1 MKEDEA
7 VHIVCDNQN
16 TEALLKLPRI
26 TEVSKHISRKWNF
39 AKERVALGEV
49 QIEHV
54 PTARLARQV
63 ADILTKPLERIKVE
77 AGRAALGVKAW
88 DK

>member
-1 MKEDEA
+1 
-7 VHIVCDNQN
+7 V
-16 TEALLKLPRI
+16 LKSPRI

-49 QIEHV
+49 QIQYV